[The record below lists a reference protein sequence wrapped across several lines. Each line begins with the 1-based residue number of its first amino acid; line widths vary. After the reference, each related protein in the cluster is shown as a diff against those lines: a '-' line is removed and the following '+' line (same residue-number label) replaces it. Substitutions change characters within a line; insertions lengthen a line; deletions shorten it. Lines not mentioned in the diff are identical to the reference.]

1 MKIVVI
7 GGTGLIGSKLVNKLR
22 EHGHEAVA
30 AAPNTGVNTLT
41 GEGLAEV
48 LKGASVV
55 VDVSNSPSWD
65 DAAVLKFF
73 ETSTRNL
80 LTYEATAGVRHHV
93 ALSVVGTQKLS
104 ESGYFRAKIAQE
116 KLITESSIPYS
127 IVHATQFF
135 EFLKGLADI
144 SMVGK
149 KVHLPPVF
157 FQPMA
162 AEDVA
167 SAVGTIAVGA
177 PVNGIVEIAGPE
189 QFRVDELVR
198 RRLVSLKD
206 PREVI
211 ADPNAPYSGAKL
223 GERTL
228 LPGNNARLGKT
239 RFETWLTEP
248 VAQIPS
254 APQATGVAVVSKEK
268 ESQKKAS

>member
-1 MKIVVI
+1 MLRNLVKNQGETTMKIVVI

-22 EHGHEAVA
+22 EQGHEAVA
-30 AAPNTGVNTLT
+30 AAPNTGVNTIT

-80 LTYEATAGVRHHV
+80 LSYEATAGVGHHV
-93 ALSVVGTQKLS
+93 ALSVVGTDRLS

-116 KLITESSIPYS
+116 KLIKASSIPYT
-127 IVHATQFF
+127 IVRATQFF

-144 SMVGK
+144 SMVGD
-149 KVHLPPVF
+149 KVHLPPVL

-162 AEDVA
+162 ADDVA
-167 SAVGTIAVGA
+167 SAVARVALGT
-177 PVNGIVEIAGPE
+177 PMNGIVEIGGPE

-198 RRLVSLKD
+198 QRLTSLKD

-211 ADPNAPYSGAKL
+211 ADLNARYSGAKL
-223 GERTL
+223 SERTL
-228 LPGNNARLGKT
+228 LPGNNARLGET
-239 RFETWLTEP
+239 RFETWLTE
-248 VAQIPS
+248 S
-254 APQATGVAVVSKEK
+254 AGAAR
-268 ESQKKAS
+268 AA

>member
-1 MKIVVI
+1 MKETIMKIVVI

-22 EHGHEAVA
+22 EHGHEALA

-55 VDVSNSPSWD
+55 VDVSNSPSWE

-80 LTYEATAGVRHHV
+80 LTYEGAAGVGHHV
-93 ALSVVGTQKLS
+93 ALSVVGTQLLS

-116 KLITESSIPYS
+116 KLITESSIPYT

-144 SMVGK
+144 SVVDS
-149 KVHLPPVF
+149 KVHLPHVL

-167 SAVGTIAVGA
+167 SALGKIAVGA
-177 PVNGIVEIAGPE
+177 PINGIVEIGGPE

-198 RRLVSLKD
+198 RRLASLKD
-206 PREVI
+206 PREVV
-211 ADPNAPYSGAKL
+211 ADPNALYSGAKL
-223 GERTL
+223 GEKTL
-228 LPGNNARLGKT
+228 VPGKNARLGET
-239 RFETWLTEP
+239 RFENWL
-248 VAQIPS
+248 AQS
-254 APQATGVAVVSKEK
+254 GATAH
-268 ESQKKAS
+268 AA